1 MYQLDMN
8 AAKESEQFSS
18 RIAEIGKYVGKFIQA
33 YHIESSKGSK
43 GITLD
48 FESNDKQSAEF
59 TLYTFNKDGEPI
71 FGYKQLM
78 ALMTCLKVKNLSPVD
93 GKFTAYDNAAGER
106 LTKEGQV
113 FNELIGKQIGL
124 LIETEEYENGKG
136 EVKTKPVI
144 KAFFQA
150 DSELMATEILD
161 RKTKPEQL
169 EKVVAALRHRPL
181 KGSNPAKQQQSV
193 TSIEDLDS
201 DIPF

>member
-8 AAKESEQFSS
+8 AAKESEQFNS

-33 YHIESSKGSK
+33 YHVNAKSGAK
-43 GITLD
+43 GIALD

-169 EKVVAALRHRPL
+169 EKVVAALRHRTL
-181 KGSNPAKQQQSV
+181 KGSKPAKQQAPAQN
-193 TSIEDLDS
+193 IADMDE